1 MKNTIL
7 PFFFTMLLFSCNKDD
22 NQTPPPT
29 SVKKWTIPLSA
40 KYESPAP
47 GSRSETG
54 TAILELFSDNS
65 LKYSISVIGLSAADA
80 LNAAHL
86 HVGNVISNGS
96 VILDLSPSFA
106 AGTATGTI
114 SNLRTSLVDS
124 LKSDINEIYINAHS
138 TQVASGL
145 IRGQLNA
152 TIEMAADVIMNGAN
166 EVPAGTTVAT
176 GLALLRLTTAKQLY
190 TKVTVSNLEAADALT
205 LAHIHK
211 GAAGANGSVMIPI
224 YSSAAEFG
232 TVKTVT
238 VDDPTFASLKND
250 ALYFNAHS
258 TSKPGGIVRGQ
269 IR

>member
-7 PFFFTMLLFSCNKDD
+7 SFALTLIFFSCSKDD
-22 NQTPPPT
+22 TQTPAPT

-40 KYESPAP
+40 KYENPAP
-47 GSRSETG
+47 ASRSETG
-54 TAILELFSDNS
+54 SAILELFSDNS
-65 LKYSISVIGLSAADA
+65 LKYSISVVGLSAADA
-80 LNAAHL
+80 LTAAHL
-86 HVGNVISNGS
+86 HVGNVISNGG
-96 VILDLSPSFA
+96 VVLDLSPSFS
-106 AGTATGTI
+106 AGTATGTM

-166 EVPAGTTVAT
+166 EVPVGTTVAT
-176 GLALLRLTTAKQLY
+176 GLALIRLTADKQLY
-190 TKVTVSNLEAADALT
+190 TKVTVSNLEVGDALT
-205 LAHIHK
+205 AAHIHK
-211 GAAGANGSVMIPI
+211 GATGVPGSVMIGI

-250 ALYFNAHS
+250 ALYVNAHS